1 MQDWFG
7 SQGVAGISEIV
18 ENALENIAQKELE
31 ETREDIISILHSL
44 KDDRPDIV
52 LKYMK
57 YLEIKKVED
66 ED

>member
-18 ENALENIAQKELE
+18 ENALDGMAQQELE
-31 ETREDIISILHSL
+31 TTKKDLVSILKSI
-44 KDDRPDIV
+44 KDERPDIV

-57 YLEIKKVED
+57 YMKEEINED
-66 ED
+66 